1 MKFDRLLGATI
12 LLSSVVA
19 FADEAPPPPSAN
31 QPEANEQFHW
41 QVGPKQI
48 ELGHDVQLALPAGD
62 AFLGMPEA
70 DRLLQKQ
77 GSFNNA
83 STLGIVV
90 SADEKQGWEIVID
103 YEDAGYV
110 KDDEKIDAGA
120 LIKSF
125 REGAEE
131 QNKQRA
137 AHGFPALTIGDWTE
151 MPRYDRATH
160 RLIWALPAT
169 STRGTT
175 INYNTRVLGRR
186 GYVSLDLLSG
196 PDTIE
201 AEKPN
206 AAALLAATTF
216 KPGGRYEDFNSK
228 TDKVAESGLMGL
240 ILGGAGIAA
249 VAKGGLFAGLLK
261 ILVAGGKFIAAGV
274 IALFAGLKRIFT
286 GKPAALPKETKLPPT
301 GTDGNS

>member
-1 MKFDRLLGATI
+1 MKLGRLLGATV
-12 LLSSVVA
+12 LLSSAVA
-19 FADEAPPPPSAN
+19 FADGAPPPSAN
-31 QPEANEQFHW
+31 APDANEQFHW
-41 QVGPKQI
+41 QLGPKQI
-48 ELGHDVQLALPAGD
+48 DLGHDVQLALPAGD

-77 GSFNNA
+77 GSFNNQG
-83 STLGIVV
+83 TLGVVV

-103 YEDAGYV
+103 YDAAGYI
-110 KDDEKIDAGA
+110 KDNEKIDAPA
-120 LIKSF
+120 LLKSF
-125 REGAEE
+125 REGTEE

-137 AHGFPALTIGDWTE
+137 AHGFPALSIGDWTE
-151 MPRYDRATH
+151 MPRYDGATH
-160 RLIWALPAT
+160 RLIWALPAS

-186 GYVSLDLLSG
+186 GYVSLDLLSSPEG
-196 PDTIE
+196 ID

-216 KPGGRYEDFNSK
+216 KNGARYEDFNSK
-228 TDKVAESGLMGL
+228 TDKVAEYGLMGL

-249 VAKGGLFAGLLK
+249 VAKGGVLAGLLK
-261 ILVAGGKFIAAGV
+261 VLVAGGKFIAAGV
-274 IALFAGLKRIFT
+274 IALFAGLKRFFT
-286 GKPAALPKETKLPPT
+286 GKPAAPPKETKLPPT